1 MILPGAVEGLC
12 RKSRTPPA
20 NLAEVP
26 LFPPVFSRFL
36 KQHSG
41 PLTADLVLEPGDF
54 GLGRVPR
61 RLKPASTVTSIC
73 GYCAT
78 GCQLKLHLDEGG
90 RAINLTPQAGYPVNL
105 GMACPKGWQALDPLD
120 SPERATVPLRRDA
133 TGKQVPIGWAEAL
146 DTFTTRFKEIK
157 ERHGRE
163 SVAFLSTGQ
172 IPFEEMAFL
181 GCLFKFGMGFLHCD
195 ANTRQCMA
203 TAVTAYKQSFG
214 FDAPPYSY
222 ADFEESDVIVLV
234 GSNLCIAHPILWQR
248 VMRNRRNPEIVVIDP
263 RATETAQAA
272 TRHVMLK
279 PKGDLALLYAL
290 AHCILRDGRT
300 DPESI
305 GRTEGIEEFTAFLA
319 DYAPS
324 AVAERTGMSV
334 EEIESLA
341 RTVSEPGKRVSWW
354 WTMGVNQSYEGV
366 RAAQAMINLAL
377 ITGNIGKPGTG
388 ANSITGQCNAMGSR
402 LFSNTTSLVGGH
414 DFADAE
420 HRAKV
425 AAELGIPEANI
436 PSESSLA
443 YDQILA
449 AAEEGK
455 IKGLWIVATNPF
467 HSWIDSGRLDALRG
481 KLEFL
486 VVQDM
491 YHTTESARAADLVL
505 PAAGWGEKDGCFIN
519 SERRIGTLKKVRQAP
534 GIALSDFR
542 IFRLIANS
550 WGCGELFARWTDPES
565 AFRLL
570 RDLTK
575 DRPCDITG
583 IESYEMIDAFGGIQ
597 WPYSAGSEVA
607 RLSKL
612 LASGAPP
619 LAAELDLS
627 APASEDALPAAT
639 SKVALLPER
648 RLFEDGIYYTPSGK
662 ARILFSPPAKMPEGP
677 DRDYPYILLTGR
689 GTSSQ
694 WHTQSR
700 TAKSDIL
707 RKLYPQE
714 IYIEIN
720 PQDGARLGLKEH
732 DTVRVRSR
740 RGALEA
746 SVYLAPTVRP
756 GQLFLP
762 MHYPEVNRL
771 THPSFD
777 PHSRQPNY
785 KACAVALQKVTRK

>member
-1 MILPGAVEGLC
+1 MPTAFRGAV
-12 RKSRTPPA
+12 
-20 NLAEVP
+20 P
-26 LFPPVFSRFL
+26 LLPPVLSRLL
-36 KQHSG
+36 KQHHG
-41 PLTADLVLEPGDF
+41 PLTADLVLEPGNF
-54 GLGRVPR
+54 GLGRIPA
-61 RLKPASTVTSIC
+61 RLKPASAVTSIC

-78 GCQLKLHLDEGG
+78 GCQLKLHLDEQG
-90 RAINLTPQAGYPVNL
+90 RAINLSPQAGYPVNL

-120 SPERATVPLRRDA
+120 SPERATVPLLRDE
-133 TGKQVPIGWAEAL
+133 TGKMVPVGWAGALEA
-146 DTFTTRFKEIK
+146 FATRFKAIK
-157 ERHGRE
+157 EQHGRE

-181 GCLFKFGMGFLHCD
+181 GCLFKFGMGFLHGD

-248 VMRNRRNPEIVVIDP
+248 VMRNRRNPQIIVIDP

-279 PKGDLALLYAL
+279 PKGDLALLYSL
-290 AHCILRDGRT
+290 AHCIVRDGRT
-300 DPESI
+300 DPDSI
-305 GRTEGIEEFTAFLA
+305 ARTEGFEDFAAFLK

-324 AVAERTGMSV
+324 AVTERTGMSV

-341 RTVSEPGKRVSWW
+341 RAVSEPGKRVSWW

-402 LFSNTTSLVGGH
+402 LFSNTTSLIGGH
-414 DFADAE
+414 DFAVPE

-425 AAELGIPEANI
+425 AAGLGIPEEAI

-443 YDQILA
+443 YDQIIA

-455 IKGLWIVATNPF
+455 IKGLWIIATNPF
-467 HSWIDSGRLDALRG
+467 HSWIDSGRLAALRE

-491 YHTTESARAADLVL
+491 YYTTESARAADLVL

-542 IFRLIANS
+542 IFRLIAS
-550 WGCGELFARWTDPES
+550 AWGCENLFDRWTDPEA

-583 IESYEMIDAFGGIQ
+583 VEGYEMVDAMGGVQ
-597 WPYSAGSEVA
+597 WPFPEAEVA
-607 RLSKL
+607 SQEPGGVTGPTPDEGG
-612 LASGAPP
+612 SSPP
-619 LAAELDLS
+619 SNAIC
-627 APASEDALPAAT
+627 
-639 SKVALLPER
+639 KVAPLRER
-648 RLFEDGIYYTPSGK
+648 RLFEDGVFYTPSGK
-662 ARILFSPPAKMPEGP
+662 AKIHFSPPAAMPEP
-677 DRDYPYILLTGR
+677 ADREYPYTLLTGR

-700 TAKSDIL
+700 TGKSDIL

-714 IYIEIN
+714 AYIEIN
-720 PQDGARLGLKEH
+720 PKDAARLGVKEH
-732 DTVRVRSR
+732 DMIRVRSR
-740 RGALEA
+740 RGEMEA
-746 SVYLAPTVRP
+746 SVYIAPTVKP
-756 GQLFLP
+756 GELFLP

-785 KACAVALQKVTRK
+785 KACAVRLEKVR